1 VVFLS
6 ILDWKYPL
14 NKFREPVSG
23 LIHLVSAVLAVVGLG
38 VLLIQGQGNLLK
50 EFSLLVYGLSLIL
63 MLSSSTIY
71 HSINASPS
79 TLLRLRKLDH
89 SSIYLLIA
97 GSYTPICLNFFT
109 GFWRW
114 GFLAIIW
121 AFGLAGVIVKLFVI
135 NAPRW
140 VTAGIY
146 LVMGWL
152 SVFAIKEMIL
162 TMPLGALLWLLA
174 GGLFFT
180 FGAVIYITKK
190 MDFFPN
196 VFGFHEVWHI
206 FVTLGC
212 LCHFILISTYIA
224 ASTI

>member
-1 VVFLS
+1 M
-6 ILDWKYPL
+6 
-14 NKFREPVSG
+14 
-23 LIHLVSAVLAVVGLG
+23 
-38 VLLIQGQGNLLK
+38 
-50 EFSLLVYGLSLIL
+50 SLLVYGLSLVL

-71 HSINASPS
+71 HSIKTNAS

-97 GSYTPICLNFFT
+97 GSYTPICLHFFI

-114 GFLAIIW
+114 GFLGIIW
-121 AFGLAGVIVKLFVI
+121 AFGLAGIIIKLFVI

-152 SVFAIKEMIL
+152 SVFAIKQMVA
-162 TMPLGALLWLLA
+162 TMPMGALIWMLA
-174 GGLFFT
+174 GGIFFT
-180 FGAVIYITKK
+180 IGAVIYITKK

-212 LCHFILISTYIA
+212 LCHFVLISVYIA
-224 ASTI
+224 ASAI